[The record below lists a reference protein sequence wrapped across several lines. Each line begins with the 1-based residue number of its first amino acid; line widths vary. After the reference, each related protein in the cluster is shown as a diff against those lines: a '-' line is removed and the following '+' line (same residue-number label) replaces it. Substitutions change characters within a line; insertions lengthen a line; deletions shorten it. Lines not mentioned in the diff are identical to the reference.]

1 MPLAECLGPFPSY
14 DFCIL
19 RLWTW
24 SLCFGF
30 QAPGFQLSLGLSY
43 ASASLLFRLQ
53 EAASRNSCLGLVLA
67 SDLGSL
73 ARALLWAGTGLS
85 FSACEYL
92 EQRGQEKM
100 KGTLE
105 LCVKTAQPGD
115 WGVRGDN

>member
-1 MPLAECLGPFPSY
+1 MHLETLDLESV
-14 DFCIL
+14 
-19 RLWTW
+19 LWLPGTW
-24 SLCFGF
+24 ISAF
-30 QAPGFQLSLGLSY
+30 Y

-115 WGVRGDN
+115 GGARGDN